1 MDLVL
6 YVVGGGLIA
15 FLPALLDWVFTRRR
29 VRMLRQEAENL
40 GFSFQDGGK
49 PFEGSDVQGLT
60 ILEED
65 PSALT
70 LHVMRRVAGD
80 CDALVFD
87 LAHYIPGCAN
97 LMETTVAGFR
107 CPSRQLPVFE
117 IGEKGFAH
125 RLGDAS
131 EGKVDLEVARKFAK
145 KLFVHCSNEA
155 ASHDFLTAE
164 KIEQLAS
171 HMEHFRIESSHE
183 WILIYR
189 PGRRTAPQGLCH
201 FIQTASAIAS
211 TLLGRAPATARQS
224 SGG

>member
-1 MDLVL
+1 MDLIL

-29 VRMLRQEAENL
+29 VRMLRQEAQKL
-40 GFSFQDGGK
+40 GFSFQDSGN
-49 PFEGSDVQGLT
+49 PFAGSDVQGLT
-60 ILEED
+60 ILED
-65 PSALT
+65 NPAALT
-70 LHVMRRVAGD
+70 LHVMRRVVGD

-107 CPSRQLPVFE
+107 CPSRQLPVFQ

-125 RLGDAS
+125 RLGDALH
-131 EGKVDLEVARKFAK
+131 GRVDLEVARKFAK
-145 KLFVHCSNEA
+145 KLFVHCSNGTT
-155 ASHDFLTAE
+155 SQDFLTAD
-164 KIEQLAS
+164 KIEQLS
-171 HMEHFRIESSHE
+171 LHMEHFRIESSHE

-189 PGRRTAPQGLCH
+189 PGRRTAPQALCH

-211 TLLGRAPATARQS
+211 ALLGRTPEAARQW